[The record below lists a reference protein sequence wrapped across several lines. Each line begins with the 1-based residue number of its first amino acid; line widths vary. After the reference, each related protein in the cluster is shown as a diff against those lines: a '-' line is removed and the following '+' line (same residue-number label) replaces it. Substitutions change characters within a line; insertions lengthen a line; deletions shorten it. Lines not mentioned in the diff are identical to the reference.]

1 MDIQPTIDNQQML
14 PKGTMLKGRYRI
26 ERYIS
31 SGGFGKTYLA
41 TDVDSFDETVAI
53 KEFYLSGYSDR
64 KEDGCTVTI
73 PKASEE
79 LFRQQK
85 DKFLREAERLYELT
99 KQHHNPHIVQ
109 VKARFEANNTAYY
122 VMNYI
127 NGLSLSQAVKKNNRP
142 FSETETEE
150 ILLQLADALQTAHSM
165 GIQHLDI
172 KPGNIMLD
180 EQQQVYLIDFGASK
194 QLNDEG
200 QLTRSLSAMA
210 HTPGYAPFE
219 QMDQIF
225 TGIGP
230 WTDIYA
236 VGATVYYLLTA
247 ERPPMPSEVLR
258 KGEAAFHFPSII
270 SDRFRHF
277 VLACMQPNSDKRPQ
291 SVAEMLELLKAK
303 PTAPK
308 APEEEVTVVEV
319 EKPKLVEKPK
329 QAEKQK
335 PVEHQP
341 VEKPKPQKPV
351 SPKKTEPKPVETP
364 KKKSNIPKIAIG
376 ALLGVVL
383 VVLAIVLLKG
393 KDDSTKN
400 ADNLLI
406 PEDIETDTNPT
417 TDSETGATES
427 SLPSRETI
435 TVKGVSFDMIKV
447 ERGTF
452 LMGAQNRDSVIAHF
466 DKDAEIFE
474 GPVHEETIR
483 TFYIGETEVT
493 QELWQAVMG
502 WNYSQFKGSQKPVE
516 NVSWN
521 NCQTFIDSLNSCTGR
536 KFRLPTEAEWE
547 YAARG
552 GNQSKD
558 YKYSGSNT
566 LKDVAWYNANSS
578 STTHPVKKK
587 APNELGLYDMSGN
600 VWEWTSSYW
609 RNDYNASEDRSRCV
623 MRGDCWMGNEKGMR
637 VTYRH
642 RSVPG
647 SRFEYFGLRL
657 ALDPQ

>member
-1 MDIQPTIDNQQML
+1 MLIQPLCIINLLSLKPMDIQPTIDNQQML
-14 PKGTMLKGRYRI
+14 PQGMMLKGLYRI

-41 TDVDSFDETVAI
+41 TDVDSFDEVVAI

-73 PKASEE
+73 PKASET

-99 KQHHNPHIVQ
+99 KRHHNPHIVQ

-127 NGLSLSQAVKKNNRP
+127 NGLSLSQSVKKNNRP
-142 FSETETEE
+142 FTEAETEQ
-150 ILLQLADALQTAHSM
+150 ILRQLADALQTAHSM

-180 EQQQVYLIDFGASK
+180 EQGQLYLIDFGASK

-210 HTPGYAPFE
+210 HTPGYAPIE

-225 TGIGP
+225 TEIGP

-236 VGATVYYLLTA
+236 VGATIYYLLTA

-258 KGEAAFHFPSII
+258 KGETAFHFPANI

-303 PTAPK
+303 PTAAK
-308 APEEEVTVVEV
+308 VPEDDVTVVEV
-319 EKPKLVEKPK
+319 EKPKPVLPPKVRPIPPKKVESKP
-329 QAEKQK
+329 AEA
-335 PVEHQP
+335 
-341 VEKPKPQKPV
+341 PKPQPDK
-351 SPKKTEPKPVETP
+351 TP
-364 KKKSNIPKIAIG
+364 KKKSKNLKIVFG
-376 ALLGVVL
+376 GLLGVAL
-383 VVLAIVLLKG
+383 VVLAIVLFTSTG
-393 KDDSTKN
+393 NSTEDS
-400 ADNLLI
+400 
-406 PEDIETDTNPT
+406 
-417 TDSETGATES
+417 DSETGRTES
-427 SLPSRETI
+427 SLPSRETFS
-435 TVKGVSFDMIKV
+435 VNGVSFDMIRV
-447 ERGTF
+447 EGGTYY
-452 LMGAQNRDSVIAHF
+452 MGAQSSNSSAKNYDSEAS
-466 DKDAEIFE
+466 DDEA
-474 GPVHEETIR
+474 PVHQETVS
-483 TFYIGETEVT
+483 TFYMGETEVT

-502 WNYSQFKGSQKPVE
+502 SNPSLFKGSQRPVE
-516 NVSWN
+516 QVSWDD
-521 NCQTFIDSLNSCTGR
+521 CQTFIKKINSLTGR
-536 KFRLPTEAEWE
+536 TFRLPTEAEWE

-552 GNQSKD
+552 GNQSKG
-558 YKYSGSNT
+558 YKYAGSNSIN
-566 LKDVAWYNANSS
+566 DVAWYDGNSS
-578 STTHPVKKK
+578 RTTHPVKQK

-600 VWEWTSSYW
+600 VWERTGSYW
-609 RNDYNASEDRSRCV
+609 RDNYNASEDSSYRV
-623 MRGDCWMGNEKGMR
+623 FRGGSWYFSAR
-637 VTYRH
+637 VTRVSYRFNNYPDF
-642 RSVPG
+642 SYYG
-647 SRFEYFGLRL
+647 IGLRL
-657 ALDPQ
+657 VLAPQ

>member
-14 PKGTMLKGRYRI
+14 PQGTMLKGRYRI

-127 NGLSLSQAVKKNNRP
+127 NGLSLSQAVKKNNHP
-142 FSETETEE
+142 FSEAETEQ

-210 HTPGYAPFE
+210 HTPGYAPIE

-225 TGIGP
+225 TEIGP

-236 VGATVYYLLTA
+236 VGATIYYLLTA

-291 SVAEMLELLKAK
+291 SVAEMLDLLKAK
-303 PTAPK
+303 PAAAK
-308 APEEEVTVVEV
+308 VPEDDVTVVEV
-319 EKPKLVEKPK
+319 EKPKPVLPPKVRPIPPKKVELKP
-329 QAEKQK
+329 AEA
-335 PVEHQP
+335 
-341 VEKPKPQKPV
+341 PKPQPDK
-351 SPKKTEPKPVETP
+351 TP
-364 KKKSNIPKIAIG
+364 KKKSKNLKIVFG
-376 ALLGVVL
+376 GLLGVAL
-383 VVLAIVLLKG
+383 VVLAIVLFTSTG
-393 KDDSTKN
+393 NSTEDS
-400 ADNLLI
+400 
-406 PEDIETDTNPT
+406 
-417 TDSETGATES
+417 DSETGRTES

-435 TVKGVSFDMIKV
+435 TVNGVSFDMIRV
-447 ERGTF
+447 EGGTYY
-452 LMGAQNRDSVIAHF
+452 MGAQSSNSSAKNYDSEAWEW
-466 DKDAEIFE
+466 D
-474 GPVHEETIR
+474 GPVHQETVS
-483 TFYIGETEVT
+483 TFYMGETEVT

-502 WNYSQFKGSQKPVE
+502 TNPSYFKGSQKPVE
-516 NVSWN
+516 CVSWDE
-521 NCQTFIDSLNSCTGR
+521 CQKFIQKLNSKTER
-536 KFRLPTEAEWE
+536 QFRLPTEAEWE

-552 GNQSKD
+552 GNKSKG
-558 YKYSGSNT
+558 YKYSGSNSIGQ
-566 LKDVAWYNANSS
+566 VAWYDDNSS
-578 STTHPVKKK
+578 NTTHPVKQKS
-587 APNELGLYDMSGN
+587 PNELGLYDMSGN
-600 VWEWTSSYW
+600 VGEWTSSYW
-609 RNDYNASEDRSRCV
+609 RSNYNASEDRSRRV
-623 MRGDCWMGNEKGMR
+623 RRGGSWYNYASYAR
-637 VTYRH
+637 VSYRDYY
-642 RSVPG
+642 SPG
-647 SRFEYFGLRL
+647 SSNSGIGLRL
-657 ALDPQ
+657 VLAPQ